1 VKKIDLTDAML
12 FLGAICITAGIA
24 QIYIPA
30 AWIAFGVFLI
40 AFAFLIAKEKV
51 DNASHSE
58 SAENQ

>member
-1 VKKIDLTDAML
+1 MKKIDSTDVL
-12 FLGAICITAGIA
+12 LVLGAICITVGIA

-58 SAENQ
+58 PAENQ